1 MLLGAIA
8 DDLTGATDLALML
21 AREGMRTVQVV
32 GVPDATTDLGNA
44 DAVVVSL
51 KSRTIPAADAV
62 AQSLASA
69 KVLLG
74 AGAQQLFFK
83 YCSTFDSTNEG
94 NIGPVAESLLAL
106 LGERRT
112 LACPAFPANRRTVY
126 QGHLFVGDVLLSESS
141 MRDHPLTPMRDANLV
156 RVLQAQT
163 KLPVSLVAHETVRG
177 GAGAIGAAFDK
188 LDGIAIVDAI
198 ADADLRSIGAA
209 AKSLKLVTGGSGV
222 AMGLPANFRAAGLL
236 GPLAAPSQIVAPAGR
251 PVILA
256 GSCSA
261 ATRRQVAAAIAAGHP
276 ALRIDALDIAAGRL
290 SADDVVNFVT
300 SVQDQRAPLVYSS
313 ADPSVVADVQEK
325 LGTAKAGA
333 LVEDLLGAVAARL
346 AKLGFSRFLVAGGE
360 TSGAVVAALGVK
372 ALEIGAEIDPGVP
385 WTLSTGAHP
394 LALALKSGNFGTD
407 DFFIKAWDALQ

>member
-1 MLLGAIA
+1 
-8 DDLTGATDLALML
+8 
-21 AREGMRTVQVV
+21 
-32 GVPDATTDLGNA
+32 
-44 DAVVVSL
+44 L
-51 KSRTIPAADAV
+51 KSRTIPAAEAV
-62 AQSLASA
+62 AQSLTSA
-69 KVLLG
+69 EVLLG

-94 NIGPVAESLLAL
+94 NIGPVAEALLAL
-106 LGERRT
+106 VGERRT

-126 QGHLFVGDVLLSESS
+126 QGHLFVGNVLLSESS

-163 KLPVSLVAHETVRG
+163 RLTVSLIAHETVR
-177 GAGAIGAAFDK
+177 AGIDAIASAFDK

-198 ADADLRSIGAA
+198 DDTDLRAIGAA

-236 GPLAAPSQIVAPAGR
+236 GPLAAPAQIRAPVGR
-251 PVILA
+251 AVILA

-261 ATRRQVAAAIAAGHP
+261 ATRRQVAAAMAAGHP
-276 ALRIDALDIAAGRL
+276 ALQVDALAIAGGRL
-290 SADDVVNFVT
+290 TSEDVVNFVAAAQGT
-300 SVQDQRAPLVYSS
+300 RAPLVYSS
-313 ADPSVVADVQEK
+313 ADPTVVAAVQEK

-333 LVEDLLGAVAARL
+333 VVEDLLGAVAARL
-346 AKLGFSRFLVAGGE
+346 ASSGFSRFLVAGGE

-385 WTLSTGAHP
+385 WTLSTGARP

-407 DFFIKAWDALQ
+407 DFFVKAWDAIQ

>member
-21 AREGMRTVQVV
+21 AGEGMRTVQVV
-32 GVPDATTDLGNA
+32 GMPDESTELGDA

-51 KSRTIPAADAV
+51 KSRTIPAAEAV

-69 KVLLG
+69 RVLLG
-74 AGAQQLFFK
+74 AGARQLFFK
-83 YCSTFDSTNEG
+83 YCSTFDSTKDG
-94 NIGPVAESLLAL
+94 NIGPVAEALLAL
-106 LGERRT
+106 LGERFT

-163 KLPVSLVAHETVRG
+163 KLPVSLVAHETVR
-177 GAGAIGAAFDK
+177 AGADAIASAFAK
-188 LDGIAIVDAI
+188 LEGIAIVDAI
-198 ADADLRSIGAA
+198 SDADLRAIGAA
-209 AKSLKLVTGGSGV
+209 ATSLKLVTGGSGV

-236 GPLAAPSQIVAPAGR
+236 GPIAQPSQIAAPPGR
-251 PVILA
+251 AVILA

-261 ATRRQVAAAIAAGHP
+261 ATRRQVAVAQASGHP
-276 ALRIDALDIAAGRL
+276 SLQIDALDVAAGRVTA
-290 SADDVVNFVT
+290 SDVVAFVT
-300 SVQDQRAPLVYSS
+300 GADGPRAPLVYSS
-313 ADPSVVADVQEK
+313 ADPSVVAAVQQK

-333 LVEDLLGAVAARL
+333 VIEDLLGAVAARL
-346 AKLGFSRFLVAGGE
+346 ATSGFSRFLVAGGE

-372 ALEIGAEIDPGVP
+372 ALAIGAEIDPGVP
-385 WTLSTGAHP
+385 WTLATGSQP

-407 DFFIKAWDALQ
+407 DFFVKAWDAI